1 MKLYNISYFELI
13 PDIINFFFL
22 SLFFFFFFKKY
33 KIKLIFFLIAISSLT
48 LPFILYWFWDWSYL
62 PDQSK
67 YANSVYNLRNFNF
80 VEIEISYLTNRVSIA
95 SLLMALF
102 PVPFVTTIISISI
115 INKGFLLISIFLFLK
130 NKIIPN
136 ALIFLLLLS
145 PSYLVISS
153 VALRDLLVVLSGIFF
168 AYYFFAK
175 KIFKTIFF
183 LILFF
188 LLKPHL
194 AVYFMFVL
202 LVYYWFFYFNIKL
215 INKIIISIFFI
226 ILLFFFMN
234 EFWYIVQKIR
244 YGFIQENFNYTYIN
258 KNIIETTTIILFLKS
273 FIKFLFLPIE
283 DNIFT
288 IINLIIFLENYIYLF
303 FLIFYL
309 TKVYK
314 DKILKAMYW
323 IVILLFSF
331 TIAGYLIENPGTLWR
346 YKIVLQSVLLFSIY
360 FSLNNNF
367 KKNNQSYS

>member
-1 MKLYNISYFELI
+1 
-13 PDIINFFFL
+13 
-22 SLFFFFFFKKY
+22 
-33 KIKLIFFLIAISSLT
+33 
-48 LPFILYWFWDWSYL
+48 
-62 PDQSK
+62 
-67 YANSVYNLRNFNF
+67 
-80 VEIEISYLTNRVSIA
+80 
-95 SLLMALF
+95 MALF

-244 YGFIQENFNYTYIN
+244 YGFIQENFNYT
-258 KNIIETTTIILFLKS
+258 
-273 FIKFLFLPIE
+273 
-283 DNIFT
+283 
-288 IINLIIFLENYIYLF
+288 
-303 FLIFYL
+303 
-309 TKVYK
+309 
-314 DKILKAMYW
+314 
-323 IVILLFSF
+323 
-331 TIAGYLIENPGTLWR
+331 
-346 YKIVLQSVLLFSIY
+346 
-360 FSLNNNF
+360 
-367 KKNNQSYS
+367 